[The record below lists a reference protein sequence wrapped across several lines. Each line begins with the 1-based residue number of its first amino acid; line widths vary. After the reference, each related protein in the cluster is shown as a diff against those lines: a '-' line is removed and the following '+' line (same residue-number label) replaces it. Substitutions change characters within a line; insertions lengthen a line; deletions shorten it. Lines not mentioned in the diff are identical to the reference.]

1 MFSKNYIT
9 YVFFYFYAIVVQG
22 MKEGAN
28 LSKIAYSLLKN
39 LKNS

>member
-1 MFSKNYIT
+1 MQN
-9 YVFFYFYAIVVQG
+9 

-39 LKNS
+39 LKKLVNWQLFENDIEK